1 MTDINRPFKVRKKG
15 KTRGRRSKVEKVAE
29 ALMARYWTDHEEEFQ
44 IAHRRWLL
52 YGEAMTVD
60 KDGHIKN
67 ATIY

>member
-52 YGEAMTVD
+52 
-60 KDGHIKN
+60 
-67 ATIY
+67 